1 MEVSSRFL
9 VAFSKRIA
17 SLRKER
23 GLTQQAVADQVGVHV
38 TMLRRYE
45 AGTAQPTLDVLKKLA
60 KTLRVSADTLIFDV
74 DERGPDEDFRLYFEA
89 LGRLDAK
96 EKAVVREVLE
106 ALLLKH
112 DARRWAAAPS

>member
-1 MEVSSRFL
+1 MELSSRFL
-9 VAFSKRIA
+9 AVAFHKRIA

-23 GLTQQAVADQVGVHV
+23 GLTQQAMADDVGVHV

-45 AGTAQPTLDVLKKLA
+45 ACTAQPTLDVLKKLA
-60 KTLRVSADTLIFDV
+60 KALRVSADVLVFDV
-74 DERGPDEDFRLYFEA
+74 DERGPGDDFRLYFEA
-89 LGRLDAK
+89 LAKLDEK

-112 DARRWAAAPS
+112 DARRWATP

>member
-1 MEVSSRFL
+1 MELSSRFL
-9 VAFSKRIA
+9 VVAFHKRIA
-17 SLRKER
+17 ALRKER
-23 GLTQQAVADQVGVHV
+23 GLTQQAVADDVGVHV

-60 KTLRVSADTLIFDV
+60 RALRVSADVLIFDA
-74 DERGPDEDFRLYFEA
+74 DERGPGDDFRLYFEA
-89 LGRLDAK
+89 LAKLDEK

-112 DARRWAAAPS
+112 DARRWATP